1 MTSLTKLVSTISVA
15 NAAVVFTNWEA
26 SSGFSMK
33 LSEAMNQYRDCVS
46 IADDYQLNPSLCSQS
61 NGLEIVTDMANL
73 LDSYDYSVII
83 IFFRHFDLDS
93 KFTIFEVKIL
103 KWKFVVCLKF
113 RIFEILIL
121 IFRIQVILH
130 RWLRQA
136 QIQSFS
142 IMTVSLLFLHL
153 TPPIL
158 SADDLHTFTLLSYCK
173 LHLVVL

>member
-1 MTSLTKLVSTISVA
+1 MTSLTTLVSTMSVA
-15 NAAVVFTNWEA
+15 NAAVVLTNWEA
-26 SSGFSMK
+26 NSGISMK

-46 IADDYQLNPSLCSQS
+46 IADDYQLDPSLCSQP

-83 IFFRHFDLDS
+83 IFRRFDLDS
-93 KFTIFEVKIL
+93 KFDIFEVKIF
-103 KWKFVVCLKF
+103 KWKFVVCLKL

-173 LHLVVL
+173 LYLVAF

>member
-83 IFFRHFDLDS
+83 IFFSSFWPGFKIHHIWGQNFEMEIRRLLEIENFRNSYSYFQDSSDSSSMASSSSNSIVFDYDGFASFLTFDS
-93 KFTIFEVKIL
+93 SDTFRRWFAYFYFTFIL
-103 KWKFVVCLKF
+103 
-113 RIFEILIL
+113 
-121 IFRIQVILH
+121 
-130 RWLRQA
+130 
-136 QIQSFS
+136 
-142 IMTVSLLFLHL
+142 
-153 TPPIL
+153 
-158 SADDLHTFTLLSYCK
+158 
-173 LHLVVL
+173 

>member
-83 IFFRHFDLDS
+83 IFSSFWPGFKIRHIWGQNFEMKIRPLLEIENFVNSYSYFQDSSDSSSMASSSSNSIVFDYDGFASFLTFDSSDTFR
-93 KFTIFEVKIL
+93 
-103 KWKFVVCLKF
+103 
-113 RIFEILIL
+113 
-121 IFRIQVILH
+121 
-130 RWLRQA
+130 RWFA
-136 QIQSFS
+136 YFY
-142 IMTVSLLFLHL
+142 
-153 TPPIL
+153 
-158 SADDLHTFTLLSYCK
+158 FTLLCTFI
-173 LHLVVL
+173 L